1 MTSRIVVLAS
11 GTGTNLVAILDA
23 IASGRL
29 CAHVEA
35 VISDR
40 PDAPALR
47 RALEAHRPTVA
58 LKVGP
63 GEHRQHYDQRL
74 AGVVRRYEPD
84 LIVLAGWMRLL
95 SMSFLGQFPGRVV
108 NLHPA
113 LPGEFPGLHAVDR
126 AYAASR
132 AGTID
137 RTGVMVHLVPDEGV
151 DNGPVLGTREVPV
164 RATDSLPDLY
174 ARIRA
179 VEHELLIEVLNRQLA
194 SGQSSI
200 QQS

>member
-11 GTGTNLVAILDA
+11 GTGTNLQAILDA
-23 IASGRL
+23 IDSGRL
-29 CAHVEA
+29 CARVEA

-47 RALEAHRPTVA
+47 RALEAHRPAVA
-58 LKVGP
+58 LKVGL
-63 GEHRQHYDQRL
+63 GERRPHYDQRL
-74 AGVVRRYEPD
+74 ADVVRRYEAD
-84 LIVLAGWMRLL
+84 WIVLAGWMRLL
-95 SMSFLGQFPGRVV
+95 SMSFVGEFPGRVV

-113 LPGEFPGLHAVDR
+113 LPGEFPGLHAIER

-151 DNGPVLGTREVPV
+151 DNGPVLATREV
-164 RATDSLPDLY
+164 AILGSDSLADLH
-174 ARIRA
+174 ARIRV
-179 VEHELLIEVLNRQLA
+179 VEHDLLIEVLSRQLTN
-194 SGQSSI
+194 SQLSTED
-200 QQS
+200 Q